1 MEFNRCPS
9 KKTSFG
15 FSFKIPDL
23 PESYSLR
30 NLHVNRLLHIPR

>member
-23 PESYSLR
+23 PESYLR
-30 NLHVNRLLHIPR
+30 NLHVNPLLHIPR